1 MQTFVRMAVL
11 WGAGTVVFTILD
23 LIWIGVVAAPFYR
36 SQLGDMLTMGG
47 GMTGGRIVAALLTWM
62 VIIFGLL
69 CFALPRAL
77 QAGGAVSA
85 FLWGALL
92 GFVIYAVYDLTNL
105 AVLRGWTVGVTV
117 LDIAW
122 GTFACGLVNLILFGL
137 EKGLL
142 HRGPLA

>member
-1 MQTFVRMAVL
+1 MNDLLRLGIL
-11 WGAGTVVFTILD
+11 WISGTAVFTVLD
-23 LIWIGVVAAPFYR
+23 LIWIGVVAAPIYR

-47 GMTGGRIVAALLTWM
+47 GMTGGRVVAALLTWM

-69 CFALPRAL
+69 CFALPRAV
-77 QAGGAVSA
+77 QAGGAISA

-122 GTFACGLVNLILFGL
+122 GTFACGLVNLILYGL
-137 EKGLL
+137 DKGLL